1 MTVLRADLRAF
12 VAAMRKELRLTRRYP
27 TLLLS
32 VLFWPVLLPSAYVLM
47 GRAYSGGDHAA
58 IGAFAERSGTADV
71 AGFVF
76 VGFFMYMWLSNVL
89 WGPGT
94 ALRQEQL
101 RGSLESLFLTPASR
115 LVILFG
121 PSTSVFIPMALNF
134 LVMGL
139 ALWLLFGVLPSLASV
154 LSTLALLALSVP
166 AMYGIG
172 SLFSAAVLRFGEV
185 NAIVQ
190 LVRGV
195 FVLACGVSFPLVMLP
210 AWAQAVG
217 MVLPPTHIVYAGR
230 LLLLEDVPLS
240 RVAGQIAL
248 TLGLGLVICSAAVLV
263 FRWTERSAQ
272 RSGMLG
278 RF

>member
-1 MTVLRADLRAF
+1 MSLFGADLHAF
-12 VAAMRKELRLTRRYP
+12 AAAVRKELRLTRRYP
-27 TLLLS
+27 TLFLS

-47 GRAYSGGDHAA
+47 GRAYSGNDPTA
-58 IGAFAERSGTADV
+58 IRAFAERSGTADV

-94 ALRQEQL
+94 ALRQEQV
-101 RGSLESLFLTPASR
+101 RGSLEALFLTPVSR

-121 PSTSVFIPMALNF
+121 PSTSVFLPVMLN
-134 LVMGL
+134 LIVMGL
-139 ALWLLFGVLPSLASV
+139 ALWLLFGVLPSLASA
-154 LSTLALLALSVP
+154 LSTLALLVLSVP

-185 NAIVQ
+185 GPLVQ

-195 FVLACGVSFPLVMLP
+195 FVLACGVSFPLVLLP
-210 AWAQAVG
+210 SWAQALG
-217 MVLPPTHIVYAGR
+217 SALPPTHIVSAGR
-230 LLLLEDVPLS
+230 LLLLEDVPLTA
-240 RVAGQIAL
+240 VAGQIAL
-248 TLGLGLVICSAAVLV
+248 TVGLGAIICVIAVVV
-263 FRWTERSAQ
+263 FRRTERSA
-272 RSGMLG
+272 RRDGMLG

>member
-1 MTVLRADLRAF
+1 MSVLAGDLRAF
-12 VAAMRKELRLTRRYP
+12 AAAVRKEMRLTRRYP
-27 TLLLS
+27 TLLMS

-47 GRAYSGGDHAA
+47 GRAYSGDDPAS
-58 IGAFAERSGTADV
+58 IRVFAERSGTSDV

-94 ALRQEQL
+94 ALRQEQV
-101 RGSLESLFLTPASR
+101 RGSLEALFLTPVSR

-121 PSTSVFIPMALNF
+121 PSTSVFLPMVLNV

-139 ALWLLFGVLPSLASV
+139 ALWLLFGVTPSLASA
-154 LSTLALLALSVP
+154 LSTLALFALSIP

-185 NAIVQ
+185 GPLVQ

-195 FVLACGVSFPLVMLP
+195 FVLACGVSFPLVLLP
-210 AWAQAVG
+210 GWAQAVG
-217 MVLPPTHIVYAGR
+217 TVLPPTHIVSAGR
-230 LLLLEDVPLS
+230 LLLLEDVPLTA
-240 RVAGQIAL
+240 VAGQIAL
-248 TLGLGLVICSAAVLV
+248 TVVLGAVICALAVVV
-263 FRWTERSAQ
+263 FRRTERSA
-272 RSGMLG
+272 RRDGMLG